1 MSTHKNF
8 DKICVAVLIVTL
20 LLTLLF
26 VNGEKLGIRVIVDED
41 AQEDSPADH
50 FTANDLNADWDA
62 SSATVITLNGSSASI
77 SGSGAYMNQG
87 DLIIAQ
93 AGSYVLSGALTDG
106 SVVVDTTNGSKVW
119 LLLDGVD
126 LYCSEDACLRAD
138 QAEKVFLTLADGSK
152 NRMESGETYSQTA
165 LDDGTGGVIFAHDDL
180 SINGSGSLEIVANYK
195 HGIDAN
201 DDLVIAGGSLQISA
215 PADAIHCNDSFRMT
229 DASITLE
236 AGDDGLAVSG
246 AQGYVYLRSGS
257 LEISSIGDAVHS
269 AGDVILEG
277 GSLTLN
283 TSDDGIHADSS
294 FSMSGGDVSIP
305 QCYEG
310 IEARTIELSGGNLSI
325 YCLDDGLNA
334 NGTDAGFGGFGRDQQ
349 LPSDDAD
356 SQETWIHVSGGS
368 LLVVN
373 ESAQDA
379 DGLDSNGDI
388 TISGGTVLVSLC
400 NSGTNCAIDYGSES
414 GGVCEISG
422 GTVIACGSYSMA
434 EGFDDS
440 SSQCSVLY
448 NISSGASA
456 GTQVSLLN
464 SSGEALLSWQVPC
477 SFSSVIL
484 SCPEM
489 TLGESYTVQV
499 GDQEEAI
506 TLEEIS
512 ASFGDAASSMFGG
525 AMNWGGM
532 QPRGG
537 FGNGGG
543 RIGGDGQGPQMS
555 GGQRPEAGISSGNGE
570 MPIPPD
576 WSGEEGERPTPP
588 DGEAPMGEM
597 PSPPDMNG
605 MPTPPD
611 WSGEEGEMPTP
622 PDGSDTQIPIDTVAG
637 TNTGSASAVTGGSWL
652 LISACGLMLLAAI
665 FLALRFRRNG

>member
-1 MSTHKNF
+1 
-8 DKICVAVLIVTL
+8 
-20 LLTLLF
+20 
-26 VNGEKLGIRVIVDED
+26 
-41 AQEDSPADH
+41 
-50 FTANDLNADWDA
+50 
-62 SSATVITLNGSSASI
+62 
-77 SGSGAYMNQG
+77 
-87 DLIIAQ
+87 
-93 AGSYVLSGALTDG
+93 
-106 SVVVDTTNGSKVW
+106 
-119 LLLDGVD
+119 
-126 LYCSEDACLRAD
+126 
-138 QAEKVFLTLADGSK
+138 
-152 NRMESGETYSQTA
+152 
-165 LDDGTGGVIFAHDDL
+165 
-180 SINGSGSLEIVANYK
+180 
-195 HGIDAN
+195 
-201 DDLVIAGGSLQISA
+201 
-215 PADAIHCNDSFRMT
+215 
-229 DASITLE
+229 
-236 AGDDGLAVSG
+236 
-246 AQGYVYLRSGS
+246 
-257 LEISSIGDAVHS
+257 
-269 AGDVILEG
+269 
-277 GSLTLN
+277 
-283 TSDDGIHADSS
+283 
-294 FSMSGGDVSIP
+294 
-305 QCYEG
+305 
-310 IEARTIELSGGNLSI
+310 
-325 YCLDDGLNA
+325 
-334 NGTDAGFGGFGRDQQ
+334 
-349 LPSDDAD
+349 
-356 SQETWIHVSGGS
+356 
-368 LLVVN
+368 
-373 ESAQDA
+373 
-379 DGLDSNGDI
+379 
-388 TISGGTVLVSLC
+388 
-400 NSGTNCAIDYGSES
+400 
-414 GGVCEISG
+414 
-422 GTVIACGSYSMA
+422 MA